1 MCRCAKALCV
11 AFNRDTIDCA
21 IDQTVRE
28 LGYSRGSGD
37 QVARV
42 GLVHETKTL
51 PTSLNSCT
59 TPPTHSGTGMQEE
72 IPLQ

>member
-11 AFNRDTIDCA
+11 TFNRDTIDRA
-21 IDQTVRE
+21 NDKTVRE
-28 LGYSRGSGD
+28 LGHSRGSGD

-42 GLVHETKTL
+42 GLVHKTKTL
-51 PTSLNSCT
+51 PTSLTSGI